1 MKILLKSLKIFSYLV
16 LLFIIG
22 YSIFN
27 FQLVNYGIAQL
38 KGQVKILYYAAPIET
53 KLNEHYFPDS
63 LKVKLRIIH
72 EIKKFAH
79 DSLGLIVSEN
89 YTKVYDQKGKPVLWV
104 ITACSPFSMQDYE
117 WNFPFLGNVSYKG
130 FFEKERGQPELKK
143 TGYKYKNA

>member
-53 KLNEHYFPDS
+53 KLNDPYFPDS

-72 EIKKFAH
+72 EIKKF
-79 DSLGLIVSEN
+79 L
-89 YTKVYDQKGKPVLWV
+89 
-104 ITACSPFSMQDYE
+104 M
-117 WNFPFLGNVSYKG
+117 
-130 FFEKERGQPELKK
+130 LK
-143 TGYKYKNA
+143 